1 MRQEQKDNM
10 LFAYMRSID
19 KSLGRIATALEDMQK
34 QQEIKNYAG
43 TDDEYDGCL
52 RVIQPMDI
60 SATLYDRDDLK

>member
-34 QQEIKNYAG
+34 QQEIKTYAE

-52 RVIQPMDI
+52 RVVQPI
-60 SATLYDRDDLK
+60 DRDDLK